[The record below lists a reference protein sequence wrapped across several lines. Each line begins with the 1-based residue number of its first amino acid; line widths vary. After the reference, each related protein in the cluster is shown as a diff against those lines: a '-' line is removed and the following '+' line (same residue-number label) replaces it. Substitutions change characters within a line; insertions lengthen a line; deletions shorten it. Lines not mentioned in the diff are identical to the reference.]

1 MLRRASMGPSRLLFI
16 DESLSKRLATLLKH
30 RGRAA
35 ISCSER
41 ELLEL
46 ADEPL
51 LREVYKDG
59 DDVVFVTADDSLPA
73 EHAGVLR
80 EVGATVATIAPFERG
95 KWPIERCAL
104 ADEETWKREIVS
116 RWAHA
121 MQEQP
126 RRTHKRYFLNGG
138 RRWRPRRRPVM

>member
-1 MLRRASMGPSRLLFI
+1 MGPSRLLFI
-16 DESLSKRLATLLKH
+16 DESLSKRLAALLKQ

-35 ISCSER
+35 ISCSELK
-41 ELLEL
+41 LLEL

-51 LREVYKDG
+51 LREVYKDRA
-59 DDVVFVTADDSLPA
+59 DIVFVTADDSLPA
-73 EHAGVLR
+73 EHHGVLR
-80 EVGATVATIAPFERG
+80 EVGATVATIAPFEKG
-95 KWPIERCAL
+95 KWPIEPCTL
-104 ADEETWKREIVS
+104 ADEEVWKREIVS

-138 RRWRPRRRPVM
+138 RQWRPRRKPVV